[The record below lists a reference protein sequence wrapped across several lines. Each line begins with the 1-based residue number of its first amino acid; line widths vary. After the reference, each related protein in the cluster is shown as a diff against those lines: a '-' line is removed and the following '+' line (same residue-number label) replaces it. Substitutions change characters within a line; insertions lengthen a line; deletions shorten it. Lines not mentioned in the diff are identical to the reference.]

1 MTDVWAAFILNQ
13 TTLIPTDSWVNQDS
27 LVLVA
32 AAGETDDY
40 CNLAILIF
48 ARIINVL
55 NDKGGA
61 RRQSQTKLRDNV
73 QNLWDELQ
81 LWRRWRLPS
90 VKPLMR
96 IDQSDKS
103 PFPTIMFALSSS
115 SKSTTVWRYRPRL
128 IRYQYVAIP
137 STTPV
142 QYCCCKAD

>member
-32 AAGETDDY
+32 ATGDTDDY

-55 NDKGGA
+55 NEKGGA
-61 RRQSQTKLRDNV
+61 RRQSQTKLRDNA
-73 QNLWDELQ
+73 QNLWEELQ

-96 IDQSDKS
+96 IEQSEKS

-115 SKSTTVWRYRPRL
+115 SKSTTVWDARCRSGL
-128 IRYQYVAIP
+128 IRY
-137 STTPV
+137 
-142 QYCCCKAD
+142 